1 MAVSLIGVAI
11 TLPTIIY
18 TTFIR
23 RVLWGKATALS
34 YGMTP
39 KGCSARMRLSCASPV
54 QGARA
59 KVQEVVFEP

>member
-39 KGCSARMRLSCASPV
+39 KG
-54 QGARA
+54 
-59 KVQEVVFEP
+59 